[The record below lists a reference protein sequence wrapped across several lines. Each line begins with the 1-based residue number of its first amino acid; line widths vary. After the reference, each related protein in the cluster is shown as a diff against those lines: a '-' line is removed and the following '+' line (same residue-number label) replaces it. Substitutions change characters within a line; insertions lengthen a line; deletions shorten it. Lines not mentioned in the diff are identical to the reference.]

1 MIFIIYKDEAH
12 IFHAYMAM
20 KCVFQSPDISAI
32 DIPRRT
38 SHLAHTGVE
47 MRRVIKYRYKD
58 LEGLFG
64 AKIMCCSY
72 NGK

>member
-1 MIFIIYKDEAH
+1 MIFIIYKEEAH

-47 MRRVIKYRYKD
+47 MRRVKSIGIR
-58 LEGLFG
+58 
-64 AKIMCCSY
+64 I
-72 NGK
+72 